1 MADESRDESFDLYAD
16 AFTVTI
22 TPFGANLSFSLHEA
36 HPSANRPPQLKQL
49 GTIRMSVEHL
59 KTVVWMTRHQIRQVE
74 GQMGVKAEIPSS
86 ILNQLNI
93 PPQDWEDFWK
103 PLSGI

>member
-1 MADESRDESFDLYAD
+1 MTSESRQREVFDEFAD

-22 TPFGANLSFSLHEA
+22 TPFGANLSFAVRPA
-36 HPSANRPPQLKQL
+36 HPAPTQVQQPLHL

-59 KTVVWMTRHQIRQVE
+59 KTMVMVIRN
-74 GQMGVKAEIPSS
+74 QMLTMEQGSGIHAEVPLN

-93 PPQDWEDFWK
+93 APEDWDAFWK
-103 PLSGI
+103 RA